1 MLYAEHPCAQ
11 ALTPYLERY
20 WAFSLDAHDPP
31 HVDHVVLPHGGCNIT
46 LIESPVLPTP
56 LVTLQGPNSAA
67 LQLPIRQGVR
77 YRGVRVRAGALK
89 ALLGLTQ
96 TVDWPSQHPQ
106 ALQLWHPA
114 LAQHW
119 QSALVQAPDL
129 AAFAQQADRSLVG
142 LPRQN
147 PDPVVQA
154 IVAELDAAAEPAR
167 LARLLAAFSVGERQ
181 ARRRFV
187 EAVGLTP
194 KVYARLRRIR
204 RVCVDLARASAM
216 PGAELAACHGYA
228 DQAHL
233 ARDIRA
239 VFGRSSTLL
248 QHYLRQIQHRNVAEW
263 AP

>member
-11 ALTPYLERY
+11 ALSLYLERY
-20 WAFSLDAHDPP
+20 WSFTLDAHDPP
-31 HVDHVVLPHGGCNIT
+31 SVDHVVLPHGGCNIT
-46 LIESPVLPTP
+46 LIESPFLPAP

-77 YRGVRVRAGALK
+77 YRGVRVRAGALR

-106 ALQLWHPA
+106 PLRHWQPA

-129 AAFAQQADRSLVG
+129 TAFAQQADISLRG
-142 LPRQN
+142 MPRHN

-154 IVAELDAAAEPAR
+154 IVAALDTAAEPAS
-167 LARLLAAFSVGERQ
+167 LARLLAAFPVGERQ

-187 EAVGLTP
+187 AEVGLTP

-204 RVCVDLARASAM
+204 RVCVDLARESAM

-233 ARDIRA
+233 ARELRA

-248 QHYLRQIQHRNVAEW
+248 QHYLRQIQHHNVAEW
-263 AP
+263 AE

>member
-1 MLYAEHPCAQ
+1 MQYAEHACAQ

-20 WAFSLDAHDPP
+20 WSFTLDAHDPP
-31 HVDHVVLPHGGCNIT
+31 SVDHVVLPHGGCNIT
-46 LIESPVLPTP
+46 LIEPRDLGAPW
-56 LVTLQGPNSAA
+56 VTLQGPNSAA
-67 LQLPIRQGVR
+67 LQLPIGQGVR

-96 TVDWPSQHPQ
+96 TMDWPSRHPQ
-106 ALQLWHPA
+106 PLQLWHPA

-129 AAFAQQADRSLVG
+129 AAFAHHADAALLG
-142 LPRQN
+142 LPRLR

-154 IVAELDAAAEPAR
+154 IVAELDTAAEPAR

-187 EAVGLTP
+187 AQVGLTP

-204 RVCVDLARASAM
+204 RVCVDLARESAL
-216 PGAELAACHGYA
+216 PGAELAASHGYA

-248 QHYLRQIQHRNVAEW
+248 QHYLRQIQHHNVAEW
-263 AP
+263 AA